1 MSQKDELLQV
11 SGKVIDALPGL
22 TFRVELPN
30 GHVVLAHVAKKQ
42 RATLA
47 PISVGDSVRLE
58 MSSYDLNE
66 GRIVV
71 G

>member
-1 MSQKDELLQV
+1 MTHKDDSLQV
-11 SGKVIDALPGL
+11 PGKVIEVLPGM

-30 GHVVLAHVAKKQ
+30 GHVVLAHVAKKW

-47 PISVGDSVRLE
+47 PISVGDPVRLE